1 MFKNVTGCSVI
12 IAAMLFAM
20 ACSTS
25 IKTGPLSR
33 ITITPEKGRV
43 YVGQSINLAARGY
56 DDKGNM
62 IKVSPNWR
70 IINSKTG
77 VLNKSDGDNVS
88 FTGKFYGV
96 NRIVAEYKGV
106 KGNAVVEVVK
116 SNTSWGK

>member
-1 MFKNVTGCSVI
+1 
-12 IAAMLFAM
+12 
-20 ACSTS
+20 
-25 IKTGPLSR
+25 
-33 ITITPEKGRV
+33 
-43 YVGQSINLAARGY
+43 
-56 DDKGNM
+56 M